1 MVRAN
6 AGKRVTL
13 SPDTALFVG
22 LKLLTASAKPT
33 AAEVALMICDS
44 KCERPCYPCQG
55 KANGI
60 VRAYG
65 TAPANAGLHRFT
77 LLKSRRDTRNCVT
90 CYFGSAFLFTNL
102 VAACIMACF
111 RDEKGSAMKAYGKI
125 LLVAATG
132 LLPTAAYADTCDTGK
147 DSCSITCPKRCYASW
162 DATAKTC
169 SKGCR
174 DTLVEKK
181 SHTLYM
187 SINGLTKQEL
197 MSLLKGKKLAD

>member
-1 MVRAN
+1 
-6 AGKRVTL
+6 
-13 SPDTALFVG
+13 
-22 LKLLTASAKPT
+22 
-33 AAEVALMICDS
+33 
-44 KCERPCYPCQG
+44 
-55 KANGI
+55 
-60 VRAYG
+60 
-65 TAPANAGLHRFT
+65 
-77 LLKSRRDTRNCVT
+77 
-90 CYFGSAFLFTNL
+90 
-102 VAACIMACF
+102 
-111 RDEKGSAMKAYGKI
+111 MKAYGKI

-132 LLPTAAYADTCDTGK
+132 LLPTAAYSDTCDTGK

-181 SHTLYM
+181 SHSLYM